1 MKYLFRIK
9 QCTRVTMEDLLSAH
23 HEIARLQYYLQYR
36 DQPLLFRNEAIP
48 GNEKHYWSNNENS
61 MTE

>member
-1 MKYLFRIK
+1 
-9 QCTRVTMEDLLSAH
+9 MEDLLSTH

-48 GNEKHYWSNNENS
+48 GDNYVIAITKTASPKRY
-61 MTE
+61 

>member
-1 MKYLFRIK
+1 
-9 QCTRVTMEDLLSAH
+9 MEDLLSAH

-61 MTE
+61 MTG